1 MRIDLKDKVAI
12 ITGGAAGIGKACA
25 KLMLENSALVI
36 IADINTEEGK
46 KTITELSALG
56 SCEFIRTDVSDQKS
70 VGNLVEDVVN
80 KYKRIDIIVNNAGI
94 NINKAEDRVNIDQ
107 FVFEDWKNIL
117 DVDLNGVFYCSKAVS
132 KVMIKQKSGRI
143 INIGSV
149 FGNVP
154 ARKQIAYV
162 AAKAGVHNM
171 TRAMALELAPYGI
184 NVNAVAP
191 GSTLTE
197 GTRMLFYG
205 DDAAQAEVAERML
218 SHIPLG
224 RPGEPEDIANAV
236 LFLSGEESNYITGH
250 VLTVDGGWT
259 CGYTR
264 DF

>member
-1 MRIDLKDKVAI
+1 MKVDLKNKVAVV
-12 ITGGAAGIGKACA
+12 TGAACGIGKACA
-25 KLMLENSALVI
+25 KLLLENSARVVI
-36 IADINTEEGK
+36 SDVNIKEGK
-46 KTITELSALG
+46 KTTAELSAVG
-56 SCEFIRTDVSDQKS
+56 VCKFIPADVSRRENVD
-70 VGNLVEDVVN
+70 NLIENVVAEF
-80 KYKRIDIIVNNAGI
+80 KRIDILVNNAGI
-94 NINKAEDRVNIDQ
+94 NVGPKRVNIDE
-107 FVFEDWKNIL
+107 FLFKDWKKIL
-117 DVDLNGVFYCSKAVS
+117 AVDLNGVFYCSKAVS

-149 FGNVP
+149 FGSVP
-154 ARKQIAYV
+154 ARKQIAFV

-197 GTRMLFYG
+197 GTRKLFYG
-205 DDAAQAEVAERML
+205 NDATQVETAQRML

-236 LFLSGEESNYITGH
+236 LFLSGEESKYITGH
-250 VLTVDGGWT
+250 ILTVDGGWT